1 MDVSNYSVRLGYI
14 IIAAFLAICL
24 ISYYILFKDHHKRN
38 ELKFYEI
45 YPLVIKYI
53 ILCIFSVFLI
63 IFGISRII
71 EGYVYNEE
79 IYEVIAEF
87 AVGFT
92 TIIVVILNFIFF
104 VKRHRVDLIKEERE
118 AEEENTNNI
127 AEIIEFVIL
136 IGMIIISVFNMY
148 RQINFRDITN
158 QLKELFTSIMLI
170 VASVFLMFTLNPL
183 DVKGKVKNIFDKDKN
198 KDKEKVK
205 VKDKDSKKNS

>member
-63 IFGISRII
+63 IFGISRIM

-92 TIIVVILNFIFF
+92 TIIVVILNFIFY
-104 VKRHRVDLIKEERE
+104 VKRHRVDLVQEERE
-118 AEEENTNNI
+118 ADAENTNNI
-127 AEIIEFVIL
+127 AEIIEFVLL
-136 IGMIIISVFNMY
+136 IGMIIISIFNMY
-148 RQINFRDITN
+148 REINLKDITN
-158 QLKELFTSIMLI
+158 QLNELFTSIMLI